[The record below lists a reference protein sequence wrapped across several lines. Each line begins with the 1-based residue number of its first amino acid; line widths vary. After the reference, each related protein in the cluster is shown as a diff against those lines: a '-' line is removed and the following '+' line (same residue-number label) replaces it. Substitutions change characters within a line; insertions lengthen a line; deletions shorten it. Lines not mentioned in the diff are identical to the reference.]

1 MKTIK
6 QGDLALSLSRRRR
19 ARVGPGSRQLDP
31 PAWAFGGTWSRI
43 GPSHHYDRYEWRG
56 YRGYYAPRPYAYYV
70 RRYYDYGYAPGY
82 YVGPGVGFS
91 IGIY

>member
-1 MKTIK
+1 VS
-6 QGDLALSLSRRRR
+6 GPALANSIHQH
-19 ARVGPGSRQLDP
+19 GH
-31 PAWAFGGTWSRI
+31 FGGTWSRI

-56 YRGYYAPRPYAYYV
+56 YRGYCAPRPYAYYV